1 MNSKR
6 LLSLLTALAMV
17 FSLAAMVQPLKASAA
32 TQTIEI
38 SNGGFENGAFG
49 GAITGNANASVVEK
63 QTYEGNYAV
72 KFDATGEVLTV
83 TGYLPT
89 ATTAESQITL
99 SFWAKVTAEST
110 GNSVNYNIYT
120 TNADWGNR
128 QGTYAADYPTPGGD
142 WKQITQSVTAPADT
156 KIVQVE
162 IFVGSENTTAIV
174 DNVSIVDGNGSELL
188 VSGGFERG
196 TLSGDFNANDALEMV
211 FTPVH
216 SGNYAAHVVK
226 DGDNGTTT
234 TTVYLEPSTEAR
246 TMNLSYWMY
255 VPTTAA
261 ANGLHNGVV
270 CFGEDWNGVLSEVYG
285 AQYAT
290 FGEWTQQTLDI
301 AVAANTGIIQILL
314 YAQDTGA
321 NVYIDDLVLT
331 ETLPAVSH
339 PATLELSAVT
349 DDSWVFSVSAGEPIP
364 NGFYKIPATVD
375 GVTCDLLSEYNNGT
389 LTIWDGFF
397 PALGGSKPTQTMTIA
412 KNAKLQPMGQEGGWH
427 EIDQDTV
434 ILSEALELVCSD
446 GVWGNPVKEIGINL
460 GLGGVMADGTWQFT
474 VTAEETIP
482 EGYYKIPATVDGVP
496 CQVLAGYDGS
506 MLLIYPSFFT
516 ALDGTV
522 PSGKFAVAKNT
533 VLKPVD
539 STNGWAEMD
548 DTCLNLSADLLVEY
562 TGGAWKDMS
571 QYSEVSFADITASDL
586 TVYKWE
592 DQSASSY
599 RSVLG
604 ISSNTV
610 SIDSNAAWGNFT
622 LVAGSVLVD
631 GQKADTVFGMLP
643 ADDPGWGAENAML
656 LYIVGEGYRDAVTAA
671 SSVTVTAGTTL
682 ISGTDATHGYRFT
695 EDFTMYKNCDGSWN
709 TTADTHVYNQQNTGL
724 EGALVSAANCQSPA
738 VYYYSCVCG
747 AIGTE
752 TFTYGELGEHN
763 YVDGTCDLC
772 GDKIAVNTEIAFTLH
787 TVTDDGTWQ
796 FNPSKPFT
804 KDAYYKLPV
813 VIDGTPGFVAAAA
826 DTASGFLLIYP
837 DFFGVFDASEPT
849 TSMEIRSGA
858 VLNEVNA
865 QGWVVIENTDYFT
878 TTNTQRVEQI
888 GGKWF
893 EMSQYDGVTY
903 TEIHASDLDVYY
915 QDILRLGDFS
925 DSDLNMLKLAD
936 KSLYNTVQEMI
947 TAYGRQANRTTIGI
961 KSVNPALTIPSD
973 AAWSNFTVLGSLI
986 VNGEAP
992 ADTYIAMTPN
1002 SASGHKT
1009 GMDNAFLLFFYNGYV
1024 LDNATSVTIP
1034 AGTRIIAKD
1043 GTTGFVFAE
1052 DYTVYRKCDTQD
1064 LDEYRTNQHTWND
1077 TEGYHYPGQ
1086 WIQTVAPAYKVPGQE
1101 STTCTKCGETLNREL
1116 PALTTPVKEWNVTL
1130 GENIGVKFILGL
1142 TGSETVTAAVNGVP
1156 VEAPVVDGVLC
1167 LNLPATQMADEIV
1180 ISIDGEALAKTY
1192 SVRGYAEEILNGN
1205 YPEAT
1210 KNLVKYMLA
1219 YGSAAQTYFGYN
1231 TENLADSGITVE
1243 AKTPTGETTVDYSGR
1258 VSGIAFYSASLLH
1271 RNKTAVRFYFTGSAE
1286 NLTFTVNGV
1295 ACEPA
1300 AKDDMYYVELA
1311 GINPQEL
1318 ANDVTVVVSDG
1329 TDSLTVHYSPMDYI
1343 VRMYEKETSSPQTKA
1358 LVQALYG
1365 YYEAAIAYIP
1375 E

>member
-72 KFDATGEVLTV
+72 KFDATGEVLVV
-83 TGYLPT
+83 TGYLPE

-285 AQYAT
+285 AQYAS

-331 ETLPAVSH
+331 ETLAEPENQDITVSLNRVDEGNNWYLNSNVTG
-339 PATLELSAVT
+339 AGSEYYKMTALVDGAEQNVMLSCGENSLTV
-349 DDSWVFSVSAGEPIP
+349 WAGFFTSIP
-364 NGFYKIPATVD
+364 TTSFEIPANTVLTPISPD
-375 GVTCDLLSEYNNGT
+375 GGWHDIEGAT
-389 LTIWDGFF
+389 LTITNG
-397 PALGGSKPTQTMTIA
+397 MRVE
-412 KNAKLQPMGQEGGWH
+412 KL
-427 EIDQDTV
+427 
-434 ILSEALELVCSD
+434 A
-446 GVWGNPVKEIGINL
+446 
-460 GLGGVMADGTWQFT
+460 GTW
-474 VTAEETIP
+474 
-482 EGYYKIPATVDGVP
+482 VD
-496 CQVLAGYDGS
+496 
-506 MLLIYPSFFT
+506 M
-516 ALDGTV
+516 
-522 PSGKFAVAKNT
+522 N
-533 VLKPVD
+533 
-539 STNGWAEMD
+539 
-548 DTCLNLSADLLVEY
+548 
-562 TGGAWKDMS
+562 

-610 SIDSNAAWGNFT
+610 SIDSDAAWGNFT

-671 SSVTVTAGTTL
+671 SSVTVAAGTTL

-695 EDFTMYKNCDGSWN
+695 EDFTMYKNCDGSWD
-709 TTADTHVYNQQNTGL
+709 TTADTHVYDQQNTGL
-724 EGALVSAANCQSPA
+724 EGALVSAATCQSPA
-738 VYYYSCVCG
+738 VYYYSCTCG

-772 GDKIAVNTEIAFTLH
+772 GDKTAVNTEIAFTLH
-787 TVTDDGTWQ
+787 TVTGDGTWQ

-813 VIDGTPGFVAAAA
+813 VIDGTPGYVAAAA

-837 DFFGVFDASEPT
+837 DFFGVFGASKPT
-849 TSMEIRSGA
+849 ASLEIRSGA
-858 VLNEVNA
+858 VLNELNA
-865 QGWVVIENTDYFT
+865 DGWVVIENTDYFT

-888 GGKWF
+888 GGKWI

-947 TAYGRQANRTTIGI
+947 TAYGRDANRTTIGI

-1086 WIQTVAPAYKVPGQE
+1086 WTQTVAPAYKVPGQE
-1101 STTCTKCGETLNREL
+1101 TTTCTKCGETLNREL
-1116 PALTTPVKEWNVTL
+1116 PALTTPVTKWNVTL
-1130 GENIGVKFILGL
+1130 GENIGVRFVLGL
-1142 TGSETVTAAVNGVP
+1142 TGSETVTAAVNGAP
-1156 VEAPVVDGVLC
+1156 VDAPVVDGVLC

-1205 YPEAT
+1205 HPKAT

-1231 TENLADSGITVE
+1231 TENLADRGITVE

-1375 E
+1375 K

>member
-72 KFDATGEVLTV
+72 KFDATGEVLVV
-83 TGYLPT
+83 TGYLPE

-285 AQYAT
+285 AQYAS

-331 ETLPAVSH
+331 ETLAEPENQDITVSLNRVDEGNNWYLNSNVTG
-339 PATLELSAVT
+339 AGSEYYKMTALVDGAEQNVMLSCGENSLTV
-349 DDSWVFSVSAGEPIP
+349 WAGFFTSIP
-364 NGFYKIPATVD
+364 TTSFEIPANTVLTPISPD
-375 GVTCDLLSEYNNGT
+375 GGWHDIEGAT
-389 LTIWDGFF
+389 LTITNG
-397 PALGGSKPTQTMTIA
+397 MRVE
-412 KNAKLQPMGQEGGWH
+412 KL
-427 EIDQDTV
+427 
-434 ILSEALELVCSD
+434 A
-446 GVWGNPVKEIGINL
+446 
-460 GLGGVMADGTWQFT
+460 GTW
-474 VTAEETIP
+474 
-482 EGYYKIPATVDGVP
+482 VD
-496 CQVLAGYDGS
+496 
-506 MLLIYPSFFT
+506 M
-516 ALDGTV
+516 
-522 PSGKFAVAKNT
+522 N
-533 VLKPVD
+533 
-539 STNGWAEMD
+539 
-548 DTCLNLSADLLVEY
+548 
-562 TGGAWKDMS
+562 

-610 SIDSNAAWGNFT
+610 SIDSDAAWGNFT

-671 SSVTVTAGTTL
+671 SSVTVAAGTTL

-695 EDFTMYKNCDGSWN
+695 EDFTMYKNCDGSWD
-709 TTADTHVYNQQNTGL
+709 TKADTHVYDQQNTGL
-724 EGALVSAANCQSPA
+724 EGALVSAATCQSPA
-738 VYYYSCVCG
+738 VYYYSCTCG

-772 GDKIAVNTEIAFTLH
+772 GDKTAVNTEIAFTLH
-787 TVTDDGTWQ
+787 TVTGDGTWQ
-796 FNPSKPFT
+796 FNHSKPFT

-813 VIDGTPGFVAAAA
+813 VIDGTPGYVAAAA

-837 DFFGVFDASEPT
+837 DFFGVFGASKPT
-849 TSMEIRSGA
+849 ASLEIRSGA
-858 VLNEVNA
+858 VLNELNA
-865 QGWVVIENTDYFT
+865 DGWVVIENTDYFT

-888 GGKWF
+888 GGKWI

-947 TAYGRQANRTTIGI
+947 TAYGRDANRTTIGI

-1086 WIQTVAPAYKVPGQE
+1086 WTQTVAPAYKVPGQE
-1101 STTCTKCGETLNREL
+1101 TTTCTKCGETLNREL
-1116 PALTTPVKEWNVTL
+1116 PALTTPVTKWNVTL
-1130 GENIGVKFILGL
+1130 GENIGVRFVLGL
-1142 TGSETVTAAVNGVP
+1142 TGSETVTAAVNGAP
-1156 VEAPVVDGVLC
+1156 VDAPVVDGVLC

-1205 YPEAT
+1205 HPKAT

-1231 TENLADSGITVE
+1231 TENLADRGITVE

-1375 E
+1375 K